1 MKKNKIKKWMWGYFF
16 VGPTVV
22 GLLILNIYP
31 IIKTLIL
38 SFSKN
43 TGFETYILDGLGNY
57 IKVFQDA
64 EVWIGLRNTLI
75 FSAVSVPGGIL
86 ISLVLAWLM
95 SKNVRG
101 KGIYRV
107 IYFTPMVAAPAAV
120 AMVWSWLYNTEF
132 GAINQILKSL
142 GISTHSWLSDPRYA
156 MLSVIIIAIWGGMG
170 QQIIILIVAITNV
183 PKTYYEAADLDGAN
197 GFVKLFKITVPL
209 ISPNVFFLTIT
220 GFIGSLTQFDL
231 IYMLY
236 GSNTSKAMDSVRTI
250 MYQYYR
256 EAFVVQDK
264 PYASAISIVALCVIL
279 VFTAIQFIAQKKMVH
294 YE

>member
-16 VGPTVV
+16 IGPTVV

-43 TGFETYILDGLGNY
+43 TGFETYILEGFGNY

-75 FSAVSVPGGIL
+75 FSVVSVPGGIL
-86 ISLVLAWLM
+86 ISLILAWLM